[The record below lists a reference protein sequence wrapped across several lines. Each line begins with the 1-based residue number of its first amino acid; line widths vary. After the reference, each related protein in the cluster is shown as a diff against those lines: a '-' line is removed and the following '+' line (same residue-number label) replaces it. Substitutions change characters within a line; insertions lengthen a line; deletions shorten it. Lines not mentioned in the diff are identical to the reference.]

1 MFNLDGVL
9 LYFTFE
15 VVVANPIVS
24 HVHFMQSAQFG
35 YLTPER
41 SVFAVS
47 GPGAFAD
54 GSQQSENAFDSSV
67 DLGGRGRVYSLYF
80 TDTLALS
87 RAVNLTLSGRYDR
100 SELHNSDAL
109 LPGGGAGSLDGDHH
123 YGRFN
128 PAVGLNYAAAPTL
141 AFYAGYSQSSRAP
154 STIELGCADPANPC
168 RLPNAM
174 AGDPPLKQVVTGT
187 YEAGARGR
195 LNDRITW
202 HAGVF
207 RADNRDDILFVAD
220 NQAGFGYFRN
230 FGQTRRQGVE
240 LGANSRLGPL
250 TLDAHYTLLAA
261 TFRSPETLNA
271 SSNSSNDAVA
281 PGFEGTT
288 ALVPGDHLPL
298 TPQQII
304 KAAAQWDVS
313 PALSLDA
320 DASYIG
326 SSYARGNENNQHQP
340 DGLHYLGAGS
350 TGGYTVVNAGAQW
363 RARENLKLFLQVN
376 NLLDR
381 SYASASQ
388 LGATAFNSEGA
399 FVARPFAT
407 PVINGERALRR
418 STFVAPGAPRTWWAG
433 LRYSLPGG

>member
-1 MFNLDGVL
+1 
-9 LYFTFE
+9 
-15 VVVANPIVS
+15 
-24 HVHFMQSAQFG
+24 
-35 YLTPER
+35 
-41 SVFAVS
+41 
-47 GPGAFAD
+47 
-54 GSQQSENAFDSSV
+54 
-67 DLGGRGRVYSLYF
+67 
-80 TDTLALS
+80 
-87 RAVNLTLSGRYDR
+87 
-100 SELHNSDAL
+100 
-109 LPGGGAGSLDGDHH
+109 
-123 YGRFN
+123 
-128 PAVGLNYAAAPTL
+128 
-141 AFYAGYSQSSRAP
+141 
-154 STIELGCADPANPC
+154 
-168 RLPNAM
+168 
-174 AGDPPLKQVVTGT
+174 
-187 YEAGARGR
+187 
-195 LNDRITW
+195 
-202 HAGVF
+202 
-207 RADNRDDILFVAD
+207 
-220 NQAGFGYFRN
+220 
-230 FGQTRRQGVE
+230 
-240 LGANSRLGPL
+240 
-250 TLDAHYTLLAA
+250 
-261 TFRSPETLNA
+261 
-271 SSNSSNDAVA
+271 VA

-288 ALVPGDHLPL
+288 AIGPGDQLPL

-326 SSYARGNENNQHQP
+326 SSYARGNENNRHQP

-407 PVINGERALRR
+407 PVINGERALLR